1 MEHASTK
8 PNTVFDDIGLCAPRV
23 LLPRPDIDL
32 EKWAVVACDQY
43 TSQPEYWEDV
53 AARVGGSPSTLNL
66 VLPEVYLGT
75 PAEPEL
81 RRRIS
86 RTMQDYRDSGM
97 FREVPPGFVLV
108 ERRLSG
114 AGTRTGLL
122 AALDLEHYD
131 FRPGAQTLVRATE
144 GTIVDRLPPR
154 VQVREQAELELP
166 HIMVLIDDPDKTVI
180 EPLRKR
186 DLPVLYETALM
197 KGGGEVRGRHVCD
210 PADLQQVAGSLRALA
225 DPAAFARRHAS
236 GQRPVLVYA
245 MGDGNH
251 SLAAARVVWE
261 QIRDSAPPGA
271 VPWQHPA
278 RYALVELVNLHDPGI
293 AFEPI
298 HRVVFGT
305 DVTHLRVAMARF
317 FEARGETLHWQA
329 CADAAAATQA
339 ARAQDVRG
347 AHSTCWSAGGS
358 HGIWAVAGPDCSLA
372 AATLQGFLDQYCA
385 ETPEVRLDYVHG
397 REVVAKLSS
406 RPGNIGFY
414 LDSLSKADFFRT
426 IVFDGAFPRKT
437 FSLGEPEEKRYYLE
451 ARRIT

>member
-1 MEHASTK
+1 MKDASA
-8 PNTVFDDIGLCAPRV
+8 NLHIVFEDIGLCAPQV
-23 LLPRPDIDL
+23 LLPRPEIDL
-32 EKWAVVACDQY
+32 GKWAVVACDQY

-53 AARVGGSPSTLNL
+53 AARVTGSPSTLNL

-81 RRRIS
+81 RQRIS
-86 RTMQDYRDSGM
+86 RTMRDYLDSGV
-97 FREVPPGFVLV
+97 FRELPPGFVLV

-114 AGTRTGLL
+114 KGTRTGLL

-131 FRPGAQTLVRATE
+131 FRPDAQTLVRATE

-154 VQVREQAELELP
+154 VQVREQALLELP
-166 HIMVLIDDPDKTVI
+166 HIMVLIDDPDLTVI

-197 KGGGEVRGRHVCD
+197 KGGGEVRGRHVRA
-210 PADLQQVAGSLRALA
+210 PADLQQVARSLRVLA
-225 DPAAFARRHAS
+225 DPAAFERRHAR

-261 QIRDSAPPGA
+261 QIRDSAPRGA
-271 VPWQHPA
+271 VLWQHPA
-278 RYALVELVNLHDPGI
+278 RYALVELVNLHDPGL

-298 HRVVFGT
+298 HRVLFGSGPE
-305 DVTHLRVAMARF
+305 HLRAAMAHF
-317 FEARGETLHWQA
+317 FQARGEVLHWQT
-329 CADAAAATQA
+329 CADAAAAASA
-339 ARAQDVRG
+339 ARVQG
-347 AHSTCWSAGGS
+347 LEGLHSSCWSAGGRY
-358 HGIWAVAGPDCSLA
+358 GTWAVAGSGSSLA
-372 AATLQGFLDQYCA
+372 AATLQGFLDRYCA
-385 ETPEVRLDYVHG
+385 ESPEVRLDYVHG
-397 REVVAKLSS
+397 REVVDELSR
-406 RPGNIGFY
+406 RPGNVGFY
-414 LDSLSKADFFRT
+414 LEPLSKTDFFKT

-451 ARRIT
+451 ARRIV